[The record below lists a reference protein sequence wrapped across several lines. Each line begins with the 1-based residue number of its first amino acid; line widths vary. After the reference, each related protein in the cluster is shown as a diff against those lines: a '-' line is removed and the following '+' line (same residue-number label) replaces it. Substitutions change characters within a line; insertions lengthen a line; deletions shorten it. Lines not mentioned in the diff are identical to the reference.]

1 MPFVVSNMV
10 EMTCTFQVLPSTL
23 TESLFG
29 SNPYATYRVA
39 NPIFVLTV
47 SGISAP
53 LYGPLCVLK
62 PQLLRDPTY
71 IFSGMNGHVEKWIKT
86 SRCVFTITT
95 SFSPALQGLCNSV
108 HINLGSMTLHST
120 PPSSLLSLSP
130 LLSWVSFPFS
140 CFTYDFLL
148 YKVFKI
154 LFVLYDVS
162 MVMFFIKEEENLFLL
177 LVCFIILF

>member
-10 EMTCTFQVLPSTL
+10 EMTCTFQLLPSTL

-53 LYGPLCVLK
+53 LYVCVLK

-71 IFSGMNGHVEKWIKT
+71 IFSGMNGHVEK
-86 SRCVFTITT
+86 
-95 SFSPALQGLCNSV
+95 
-108 HINLGSMTLHST
+108 
-120 PPSSLLSLSP
+120 
-130 LLSWVSFPFS
+130 
-140 CFTYDFLL
+140 
-148 YKVFKI
+148 
-154 LFVLYDVS
+154 
-162 MVMFFIKEEENLFLL
+162 
-177 LVCFIILF
+177 

>member
-1 MPFVVSNMV
+1 MTVYLYACVVSNMV

-53 LYGPLCVLK
+53 LYGLLCVPK

-71 IFSGMNGHVEKWIKT
+71 IFSGMNGHEEK
-86 SRCVFTITT
+86 
-95 SFSPALQGLCNSV
+95 
-108 HINLGSMTLHST
+108 
-120 PPSSLLSLSP
+120 
-130 LLSWVSFPFS
+130 
-140 CFTYDFLL
+140 
-148 YKVFKI
+148 
-154 LFVLYDVS
+154 
-162 MVMFFIKEEENLFLL
+162 
-177 LVCFIILF
+177 

>member
-1 MPFVVSNMV
+1 MTVYLHAFVVSNMV

-39 NPIFVLTV
+39 NPIFVLTL

-53 LYGPLCVLK
+53 LYDPLCVLK
-62 PQLLRDPTY
+62 LRDPTY
-71 IFSGMNGHVEKWIKT
+71 IFSGMNGHVEKFIKT

-130 LLSWVSFPFS
+130 LLS
-140 CFTYDFLL
+140 
-148 YKVFKI
+148 
-154 LFVLYDVS
+154 
-162 MVMFFIKEEENLFLL
+162 
-177 LVCFIILF
+177 